1 MERVV
6 VTGMGISSPLGC
18 TVPDFWQGL
27 LGGKSGIVYL
37 EGQEF
42 ADLPVRIGGLVSGYD
57 FADHFDRKEV
67 RRMSRAS
74 QLAIIAAEQAI
85 CEAQL
90 LDSQEINPVSVGV
103 VVGSSIGGFSA
114 SDPFFRDYYQSGRK
128 SALVI
133 PLSMNNGP
141 ASNISIKYAFQGP
154 VLNVDAACAS
164 GAHSIGY
171 AYHLIRM
178 GILDVA
184 VVGGADSPF
193 SRAVM
198 EAWCSMR
205 ALSLQNDAPATACRP
220 FSADRDG
227 MVLGE
232 GAGIIVL
239 ESESSARSRN
249 IVIQAEIKGY
259 GASAD
264 SFHLTQPNQ
273 SGPVLAIQRALLD
286 AGMAPEKIDYI
297 NAHGTAT
304 PQNDRNETNAIK
316 TVFGDHAYKIPII
329 GTKGAMGHSI
339 AASGTMEMISC
350 ILSIQ
355 TKKIPPTI
363 NYTTLDP
370 DCDLDY
376 VTEGSRH
383 LPINNVMSNSFA
395 FGGSNAVL
403 IVGKYEL

>member
-6 VTGMGISSPLGC
+6 VTGMGVSSPLGC
-18 TVPDFWQGL
+18 TISEFWYGL

-42 ADLPVRIGGLVSGYD
+42 ADLPARIGGLVSGCN
-57 FADHFDRKEV
+57 FTDHFDRKES
-67 RRMSRAS
+67 RRMSRPT

-85 CEAQL
+85 SEAKL
-90 LDSQEINPVSVGV
+90 LETQAINPESVGV
-103 VVGSSIGGFSA
+103 FVGSSIGGFSA
-114 SDPFFRDYYQSGRK
+114 SDPFFRDYYLSGRK

-141 ASNISIKYAFQGP
+141 ASNISIKYSFQGP

-164 GAHSIGY
+164 GPHSIGY

-198 EAWCSMR
+198 DAWCSMR
-205 ALSLQNDAPATACRP
+205 ALSLLNDTPATACRP

-232 GAGIIVL
+232 GAGILIL
-239 ESESSARSRN
+239 ESESSARRRN
-249 IVIQAEIKGY
+249 VDIMAEIKGY

-264 SFHLTQPNQ
+264 SFHITQPNQ
-273 SGPVLAIQRALLD
+273 SGPFLAIQRALLD
-286 AGMAPEKIDYI
+286 AGLTPEKIDYI

-304 PQNDRNETNAIK
+304 LQNDRNETNAIK
-316 TVFGDHAYKIPII
+316 KIFGDHAYKIPVI

-339 AASGTMEMISC
+339 AASGAIELISC

-363 NYTTLDP
+363 NYTTPDP

-376 VTEGSRH
+376 VTEGSRN
-383 LPINNVMSNSFA
+383 LPTNNVMSNSFA